1 MLVFLTVPIF
11 SSLPSEQ
18 QMKAFSPTPNGFCK
32 VILATNIAETSVTI
46 PRIKYVVDPGFVKAR
61 CYDPLKGME
70 SLCYHL
76 YPESEFSKLEDSTK
90 PEIKRCNLSN
100 VILQLKALGAD
111 DIVGFDFIEKPPR
124 ATIVKSLEQL
134 FLLGALTD
142 DVSSHLGLWSSD
154 IVIIEILNFV
164 DRSVFILSSYFDEL
178 NDRALASG
186 EVVQIHP
193 SSVLFRKKPECIIFN
208 ELVQTSN
215 KFIRNVTRI
224 DYLWLTELAPHYYTM

>member
-1 MLVFLTVPIF
+1 MLTVPIF

-18 QMKAFSPTPNGFCK
+18 QMK

-46 PRIKYVVDPGFVKAR
+46 PRIKYVVDPGFAKAR

-70 SLCYHL
+70 SLCYRL

-100 VILQLKALGAD
+100 LILQLKALGVD

-164 DRSVFILSSYFDEL
+164 DRSVFIVSSYFDEL
-178 NDRALASG
+178 NDRALTSG

-224 DYLWLTELAPHYYTM
+224 DYLWLTELAPHYYTMQN